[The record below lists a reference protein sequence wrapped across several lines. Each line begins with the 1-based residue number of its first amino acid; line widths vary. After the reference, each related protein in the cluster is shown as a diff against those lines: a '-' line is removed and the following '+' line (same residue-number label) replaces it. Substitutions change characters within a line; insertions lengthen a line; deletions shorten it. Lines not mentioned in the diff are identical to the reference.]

1 MDSSSGFSCS
11 SFCPVSSRSL
21 FCLVSS
27 VRRARR
33 TICACIYAYRTKKGD
48 AERTDKKNGGDG
60 GGDYEVSGD
69 EEREIRGE
77 RLCDVENTK
86 KEKER
91 WRRGREGGS
100 DNPL

>member
-1 MDSSSGFSCS
+1 MCVHLRLSN
-11 SFCPVSSRSL
+11 
-21 FCLVSS
+21 
-27 VRRARR
+27 
-33 TICACIYAYRTKKGD
+33 KKGD

-91 WRRGREGGS
+91 WRRGRGGS